1 MQQKDTKR
9 SATTAL
15 LVIALALTVTGIA
28 VTLATYVDTKAAE
41 AFIASPEGGGD
52 NAPWQTSAMSL
63 QGDEG
68 WRVYDRGGMDI
79 EGTHD
84 KETVRSACPA
94 GRALRRRGG
103 ATRAY
108 CSSPPYIMP
117 MRSLWPEAARRV
129 LDANFRHGIGDCPV
143 VRLPFKR
150 SANALLGLLPP
161 GCPSNAI
168 KGARRLGYRLTVPH
182 IARRDDDT
190 EGVKEAA
197 GGGGMR
203 RVIPVASVKGVRDRV
218 CHEWRCACGE
228 VAGRY
233 GHAKIFYPPKRR
245 RGEIMCNCRSGP
257 YWRGRE
263 GTVSSESSGYVA
275 SLYDMRCGGRGDGG
289 VGRAAC
295 YKTGRKT
302 EKKWRKNLVRRD
314 KMTIFAV

>member
-1 MQQKDTKR
+1 MRQKDTKR
-9 SATTAL
+9 PTTTAL
-15 LVIALALTVTGIA
+15 TIIALALTLTGIA
-28 VTLATYVDTKAAE
+28 VALATLAGPMAAE

-52 NAPWQTSAMSL
+52 NAPWQTHAMSL

-68 WRVYDRGGMDI
+68 WHVYDRGGMDI

-117 MRSLWPEAARRV
+117 MRSLRPEAARRV
-129 LDANFRHGIGDCPV
+129 LDANFRHGIRNCPA

-161 GCPSNAI
+161 GCPS
-168 KGARRLGYRLTVPH
+168 KGAGRLGYGLTVPH

-203 RVIPVASVKGVRDRV
+203 RVIPVALVEGVRDRV

-233 GHAKIFYPPKRR
+233 GHAKISYPPKGR
-245 RGEIMCNCRSGP
+245 RGEIMCNYRSEP

-275 SLYDMRCGGRGDGG
+275 SLYDRRCGGRGDGG
-289 VGRAAC
+289 VGCAAC

-302 EKKWRKNLVRRD
+302 EKKWRKNLVMWN